1 MTDKTR
7 TYAEGIEFTAEV
19 PDEFAGILTPEA
31 VAFVAKLSREY
42 RGRVDDL
49 LAKRA
54 ERQERISAGEMPDF
68 LPETREIREGDWKIS
83 AIPDDLQDRRV
94 ELTGPPDRKMTI
106 NALNSGAS
114 CWMADFEDAN
124 CPTWHNMLE
133 SQLNMK
139 EAIERTITFDDPKTG
154 KHYELKEDVAVILAR
169 PRGWHLFEK
178 HMLVDG
184 EQVPGGLFD
193 FGLYFFH
200 NAQTLLDNG
209 SGPYFYL
216 PKLESHLEARLWN
229 DVFELAQD
237 ELGIPRGTIK
247 ATVLIETILATFE
260 MHEILYELREHSAG
274 LNCGRWDYIFSYI
287 KKFREEDMLLPDRN
301 LVTMT
306 VPFMRAYSLLTIK
319 TCHQRGAHAMG
330 GMAAQIPRSDDP
342 EWTEF
347 ANNKVREDKEREAK
361 DGHDGTWVAHPGM
374 VGLAKEVFDEYMPQP
389 NQVHKIPDVSPSA
402 ADLLEKPEG
411 QITMDGFRN
420 NISVGVQ
427 YLAAWLAGRGAVPV
441 FNLMEDSATAEISRA
456 QVWQWIHHQR
466 GILEDGT
473 EVTEDL
479 FNETLEEELEKIKT
493 DIVGPERWE
502 QDEFGKAAELF
513 ARISTDDEFVE
524 LLTIVQTPRT
534 GTEARPS
541 APVLLPRSVGHVS
554 TPHDVKEGAPCA
566 QLAHM

>member
-49 LAKRA
+49 LARRA

-68 LPETREIREGDWKIS
+68 LPETREIREGDWKI
-83 AIPDDLQDRRV
+83 APIPDDLQDRRV

-139 EAIERTITFDDPKTG
+139 EAIEGTITFDDPKTG

-184 EQVPGGLFD
+184 KQVPGGLFD

-216 PKLESHLEARLWN
+216 PKMESHLEARLWN

-237 ELGIPRGTIK
+237 ELGIPRGAIK

-287 KKFREEDMLLPDRN
+287 KKFREQDMLLPDRN
-301 LVTMT
+301 SVTMT

-374 VGLAKEVFDEYMPQP
+374 VSLAKEAFDEYMLQP
-389 NQVHKIPDVSPSA
+389 SQLDKIPDVSPSA
-402 ADLLEKPEG
+402 EDLLEKPEG
-411 QITMDGFRN
+411 NITMDGFRN

-427 YLAAWLAGRGAVPV
+427 YIAAWLAGRGAVPV

-479 FNETLEEELEKIKT
+479 FNKTLDEELEKIKT

-524 LLTIVQTPRT
+524 FLT
-534 GTEARPS
+534 
-541 APVLLPRSVGHVS
+541 LPGYEYL
-554 TPHDVKEGAPCA
+554 D
-566 QLAHM
+566 

>member
-1 MTDKTR
+1 MDTQQKFG
-7 TYAEGIEFTAEV
+7 EGVEISAPIPEEFEQ
-19 PDEFAGILTPEA
+19 ILTPEA
-31 VAFVAKLSREY
+31 VAFVARLARLATP
-42 RGRVDDL
+42 RVHEL
-49 LAKRA
+49 LRA
-54 ERQERISAGEMPDF
+54 RADRQERINAGEMPDF
-68 LPETREIREGDWKIS
+68 LEETKDVREGDWKV
-83 AIPDDLQDRRV
+83 APVPDDLQDRRV
-94 ELTGPPDRKMTI
+94 EITGPPDRKMTI

-139 EAIERTITFDDPKTG
+139 EAIDRSISFDDPKSG
-154 KHYELKEDVAVILAR
+154 KHYELNDEVAVILAR

-184 EQVPGGLFD
+184 EQVPGGVFD

-200 NAQTLLDNG
+200 NAQQLLDNG

-216 PKLESHLEARLWN
+216 PKMESHLEARLWN
-229 DVFELAQD
+229 DIFIAAQD
-237 ELGIPRGTIK
+237 ELGIPQGTIK

-287 KKFREEDMLLPDRN
+287 KKFREHDMLLPDRN
-301 LVTMT
+301 AVTMT

-330 GMAAQIPRSDDP
+330 GMAAQIPRADDP

-347 ANNKVREDKEREAK
+347 ANNKVREDKEREAR

-374 VGLAKEVFDEYMPQP
+374 VGLAKEAFDEHMPQP
-389 NQVHKIPDVSPSA
+389 NQLDKIPDVDPTA

-411 QITMDGFRN
+411 DITMDGFRN
-420 NISVGVQ
+420 NISVGIQ

-441 FNLMEDSATAEISRA
+441 FNLMEDAATAEISRA
-456 QVWQWIHHQR
+456 QVWQWIHHPK
-466 GILEDGT
+466 GILDDGT

-479 FNETLEEELEKIKT
+479 FREVMAEEMEKIKHE
-493 DIVGPERWE
+493 IVGPERWE
-502 QDEFGKAAELF
+502 QDEFGNAAELF
-513 ARISTDDEFVE
+513 DRISTDDEFVE
-524 LLTIVQTPRT
+524 FLT
-534 GTEARPS
+534 
-541 APVLLPRSVGHVS
+541 LPGYEYF
-554 TPHDVKEGAPCA
+554 D
-566 QLAHM
+566 

>member
-1 MTDKTR
+1 MTEGTR
-7 TYAEGIEFTAEV
+7 KYAEGIEFTAEI
-19 PDEFAGILTPEA
+19 PEEFEGILTPEA
-31 VAFVAKLSREY
+31 VAFVTKLSREY
-42 RGRVDDL
+42 RGRVDEL
-49 LAKRA
+49 LQKRA

-68 LPETREIREGDWKIS
+68 LPETEDVREGDWKI
-83 AIPDDLQDRRV
+83 APIPDDLQDRRV

-139 EAIERTITFDDPKTG
+139 EAIEGTISFDDPDSG
-154 KHYELKEDVAVILAR
+154 KHYQLHEDTAVILAR

-193 FGLYFFH
+193 FGLYFCH
-200 NAQTLLDNG
+200 NARTLLDNG

-216 PKLESHLEARLWN
+216 PKMESHLEARLWN

-287 KKFREEDMLLPDRN
+287 KKFREQDMLLPDRN
-301 LVTMT
+301 SVTMT

-347 ANNKVREDKEREAK
+347 ANNKVREDKEREAQ

-374 VGLAKEVFDEYMPQP
+374 VSLAKEAFDEYMPQP
-389 NQVHKIPDVSPSA
+389 NQLDKIPDVDPSA
-402 ADLLEKPEG
+402 EDLLEKPEG
-411 QITMDGFRN
+411 NITMDGFRN

-441 FNLMEDSATAEISRA
+441 FNLMEDAATAEISRA
-456 QVWQWIHHQR
+456 QVWQWIHHDR

-479 FNETLEEELEKIKT
+479 FNTTLEEELDKIKN

-502 QDEFGKAAELF
+502 TDEFGNAAQLF

-524 LLTIVQTPRT
+524 FLT
-534 GTEARPS
+534 
-541 APVLLPRSVGHVS
+541 LPGYEYL
-554 TPHDVKEGAPCA
+554 D
-566 QLAHM
+566 

>member
-1 MTDKTR
+1 MTEGTR
-7 TYAEGIEFTAEV
+7 TYAEGVEFTAEI
-19 PDEFAGILTPEA
+19 PEEFEQILTPEA

-42 RGRVDDL
+42 RGRVVEL
-49 LAKRA
+49 LDKRA

-68 LPETREIREGDWKIS
+68 LPETRDVREGDWKI
-83 AIPDDLQDRRV
+83 APIPDDLQDRRV

-139 EAIERTITFDDPKTG
+139 EAIEGTISFDDPNSG
-154 KHYELKEDVAVILAR
+154 KHYELHENTAVILAR

-229 DVFELAQD
+229 DVFESAQD

-301 LVTMT
+301 SVTMT

-374 VGLAKEVFDEYMPQP
+374 VGLAKEAFDEYMPQP
-389 NQVHKIPDVSPSA
+389 NQLDKIPDVDPSA
-402 ADLLEKPEG
+402 EDLLEKPEG
-411 QITMDGFRN
+411 NITMDGFRN
-420 NISVGVQ
+420 NVSVGVQ

-441 FNLMEDSATAEISRA
+441 FNLMEDAATAEISRA
-456 QVWQWIHHQR
+456 QVWQWIHHDR

-479 FNETLEEELEKIKT
+479 FNSTLEEELEKIKN

-502 QDEFGKAAELF
+502 TDEFGNAAQLF
-513 ARISTDDEFVE
+513 ARISTDDKFVE
-524 LLTIVQTPRT
+524 FLT
-534 GTEARPS
+534 
-541 APVLLPRSVGHVS
+541 LPGYEYL
-554 TPHDVKEGAPCA
+554 D
-566 QLAHM
+566 

>member
-1 MTDKTR
+1 MAEQR
-7 TYAEGIEFTAEV
+7 FGEGIEVNAPIPE
-19 PDEFAGILTPEA
+19 EFQEILTPEA
-31 VAFVAKLSREY
+31 VGFVAKLAREFG
-42 RGRVDDL
+42 GRVDEIL
-49 LAKRA
+49 QARQ
-54 ERQERISAGEMPDF
+54 ERQERINGGEMPDF
-68 LPETREIREGDWKIS
+68 LPETKEIREGDWQI
-83 AIPDDLQDRRV
+83 AQIPDDLQDRRV

-139 EAIERTITFDDPKTG
+139 EAIERTIAFDDPNSG
-154 KHYELKEDVAVILAR
+154 KHYELNDEVAVILAR

-178 HMLVDG
+178 HVLVDG
-184 EQVPGGLFD
+184 REVPAGIFD

-200 NAQTLLDNG
+200 NAQTLLDMG

-216 PKLESHLEARLWN
+216 PKMESHLEARLWN
-229 DVFELAQD
+229 DIFVMAQD
-237 ELGIPRGTIK
+237 ELGIQQGTIK

-287 KKFREEDMLLPDRN
+287 KKFREQDMLLPDRN
-301 LVTMT
+301 SVTMT
-306 VPFMRAYSLLTIK
+306 VPFMRDYSLLTIK
-319 TCHQRGAHAMG
+319 TCHQHGAHAMG

-374 VGLAKEVFDEYMPQP
+374 VGLAKKAFDEYMPQP
-389 NQVHKIPDVSPSA
+389 NQIDKMPDVDVSA
-402 ADLLEKPEG
+402 GDLVEKPEG
-411 QITMDGFRN
+411 EITMDGFRN
-420 NISVGVQ
+420 NVSVGVQ

-441 FNLMEDSATAEISRA
+441 FNLMEDAATAEISRA
-456 QVWQWIHHQR
+456 QVWQWIHHDQ

-473 EVTEDL
+473 EVTKEL
-479 FNETLEEELEKIKT
+479 FREVLDEELEKIK
-493 DIVGPERWE
+493 DIVGEERWE
-502 QDEFGKAAELF
+502 QDEFGKAADLF

-524 LLTIVQTPRT
+524 FLTLPGYELL
-534 GTEARPS
+534 
-541 APVLLPRSVGHVS
+541 
-554 TPHDVKEGAPCA
+554 K
-566 QLAHM
+566 

>member
-1 MTDKTR
+1 MR

-42 RGRVDDL
+42 GERVEEL
-49 LAKRA
+49 LARRA

-68 LPETREIREGDWKIS
+68 LPETREIREGDWKIAS
-83 AIPDDLQDRRV
+83 IPDDLQDRRV

-139 EAIERTITFDDPKTG
+139 EAIEGTITFDDPKTG
-154 KHYELKEDVAVILAR
+154 KHYELYEDVAVILAR

-184 EQVPGGLFD
+184 KQVPGGLFD

-216 PKLESHLEARLWN
+216 PKMESHLEARLWN

-287 KKFREEDMLLPDRN
+287 KKFREQDMLLPDRN
-301 LVTMT
+301 SVTMT

-374 VGLAKEVFDEYMPQP
+374 VSLAKEAFDEYMPQP
-389 NQVHKIPDVSPSA
+389 NQLAKIPDLSPSA
-402 ADLLEKPEG
+402 EDLLENPEG
-411 QITMDGFRN
+411 NITMDGFRN

-427 YLAAWLAGRGAVPV
+427 YIAAWLAGRGAVPV
-441 FNLMEDSATAEISRA
+441 FNLMEDAATAEISRA

-479 FNETLEEELEKIKT
+479 FNETLDEELEKIKT

-524 LLTIVQTPRT
+524 FLT
-534 GTEARPS
+534 
-541 APVLLPRSVGHVS
+541 LPGYRYL
-554 TPHDVKEGAPCA
+554 D
-566 QLAHM
+566 

>member
-1 MTDKTR
+1 MAETR
-7 TYAEGIEFTAEV
+7 TFAEGVEIRGPV
-19 PDEFAGILTPEA
+19 PDEFAEILTPEA
-31 VAFVAKLSREY
+31 VAFVAKLSREFS
-42 RGRVDDL
+42 GRVDEL

-54 ERQERISAGEMPDF
+54 ERQERINAGELPDF
-68 LPETREIREGDWKIS
+68 LPETREVRESEWKIS
-83 AIPDDLQDRRV
+83 PIPDDLQDRRV

-139 EAIERTITFDDPKTG
+139 EAIERTISFDDPKTG
-154 KHYELKEDVAVILAR
+154 KHYELNDEVAVILAR

-184 EQVPGGLFD
+184 EQVPGGIFD

-200 NAQTLLDNG
+200 NARTLMDNG

-216 PKLESHLEARLWN
+216 PKMESHLEARLWN
-229 DVFELAQD
+229 DVFLMAQD

-287 KKFREEDMLLPDRN
+287 KKLREHDRLLPDRN
-301 LVTMT
+301 SVTMT

-374 VGLAKEVFDEYMPQP
+374 VGLAKEAFDRYMPGP
-389 NQVHKIPDVSPSA
+389 NQLNKIPNVNPSA
-402 ADLLEKPEG
+402 SDLLEKPEG
-411 QITMDGFRN
+411 DITMDGFRN

-427 YLAAWLAGRGAVPV
+427 YLGGWLAGRGAIPV
-441 FNLMEDSATAEISRA
+441 FNLMEDAATAEISRA
-456 QVWQWIHHQR
+456 QVWQWIHHPK
-466 GILEDGT
+466 GILDDGT
-473 EVTEDL
+473 EVNVEL
-479 FNETLEEELEKIKT
+479 FHKILAEELGKIKN
-493 DIVGPERWE
+493 DIVGPERYE
-502 QDEFGKAAELF
+502 RDEFGKAAELF
-513 ARISTDDEFVE
+513 DRISTDDEFVE
-524 LLTIVQTPRT
+524 FLT
-534 GTEARPS
+534 
-541 APVLLPRSVGHVS
+541 LPGYEYL
-554 TPHDVKEGAPCA
+554 D
-566 QLAHM
+566 